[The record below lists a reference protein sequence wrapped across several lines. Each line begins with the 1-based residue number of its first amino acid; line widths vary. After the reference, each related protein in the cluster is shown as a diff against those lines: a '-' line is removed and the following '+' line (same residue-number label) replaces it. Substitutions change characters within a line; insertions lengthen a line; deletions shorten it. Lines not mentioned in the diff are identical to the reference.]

1 MPIVTQDWRGV
12 IIELNN
18 DETNRL
24 LAAINPLSGT
34 GGASGTTA
42 ALVAMGVS
50 ATAAGI
56 VGAALALHVAWEYAA
71 IAAMNQGNGVILTAP
86 WLAPGVVIPATRFP
100 SDINENWVSTQNGTF
115 VSAGGDRINYLVESG
130 VEGLA
135 VVIFRL
141 VNQTQSG
148 WDKTFILRDGEGSQW
163 EVPSTVARFGQ
174 EGLYANQVLNGQQ
187 ITFRKPSFFGIWIN
201 VISVGGLA
209 ALQGGD
215 RATFTWVQD

>member
-12 IIELNN
+12 IIEL
-18 DETNRL
+18 DDLETNRL
-24 LAAINPLSGT
+24 LTAINPLSGA
-34 GGASGTTA
+34 GGAGGVTTA
-42 ALVAMGVS
+42 LVQIGVS

-56 VGAALALHVAWEYAA
+56 VGAALALHIAWEAAA
-71 IAAMNQGNGVILTAP
+71 INAMNQGNGVILTAP
-86 WLAPGVVIPATRFP
+86 WAAPGVVIPATRFP

-115 VSAGGDRINYLVESG
+115 VSSGGDRINYLVENG
-130 VEGLA
+130 VEDQA

-163 EVPSTVARFGQ
+163 EVPATVARFGQ
-174 EGLYANQVLNGQQ
+174 EGLYREQVLNGQQ

>member
-86 WLAPGVVIPATRFP
+86 WLAPRG
-100 SDINENWVSTQNGTF
+100 
-115 VSAGGDRINYLVESG
+115 
-130 VEGLA
+130 
-135 VVIFRL
+135 
-141 VNQTQSG
+141 
-148 WDKTFILRDGEGSQW
+148 RDTCYPLSKRYQ
-163 EVPSTVARFGQ
+163 
-174 EGLYANQVLNGQQ
+174 
-187 ITFRKPSFFGIWIN
+187 
-201 VISVGGLA
+201 
-209 ALQGGD
+209 
-215 RATFTWVQD
+215 